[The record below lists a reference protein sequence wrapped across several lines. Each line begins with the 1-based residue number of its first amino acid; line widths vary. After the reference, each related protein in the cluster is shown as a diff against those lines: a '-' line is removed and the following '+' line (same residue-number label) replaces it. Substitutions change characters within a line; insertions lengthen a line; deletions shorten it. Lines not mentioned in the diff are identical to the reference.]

1 MSFEKL
7 SPSRRLAVELYNQGL
22 PYKEI
27 AEKTGEPYD
36 LVYAVIYRAIRRGE
50 LKPRRIGEAALK
62 RKALDGVLLGQVG
75 NSVRG
80 LDVAQI
86 IKLIGKMKR
95 GETMSDMLVRV
106 ALSR

>member
-62 RKALDGVLLGQVG
+62 RKALDGVRFGELGTV
-75 NSVRG
+75 VRD
-80 LDVAQI
+80 LEIAQI
-86 IKLIGKMKR
+86 IKLIGKVKR
-95 GETMSDMLVRV
+95 GESLSQALVRI